1 MNRRLDKTQQR
12 IRALPEGEYRERC
25 YGCYRPVESCF
36 CDSIPRINNQTE
48 VLILQHQRERSHP
61 FNTARIVNRALDR
74 CQLLFDRN
82 ESFSQRE
89 LPIIEGAALLYPGK
103 DSRLLDELSPNERPK
118 QLIVIDGTW
127 DQARTLF
134 RDIPQLHD
142 LPQFKLAPSTPGRYR
157 IRREPTDTSL
167 STLEATVQSLQ
178 LLEPHTLGLNGL
190 LDAFNAMI
198 EKQLSHPDANYG
210 DGSPRPKVE
219 TLNVPK
225 SFGRNANQI
234 VVAYGE
240 ATPVVYMSEE
250 GWTNLNRKKK
260 QAAKLPPVYW
270 VAQRLSEKSSE
281 SELFCKTITPIDPI
295 SPANLSHMELSE
307 SDFESA
313 VSVEAFR
320 QSWDE
325 FLRPG
330 DLLVVPNQ
338 KTIRLLQHA
347 GGTVGSCEQLKSINF
362 DPRHEFA
369 NVGDFL
375 ASVPWPIESAK
386 HRGRA
391 GTRLAKS
398 VALVWYLRTMQ
409 ARAASS

>member
-1 MNRRLDKTQQR
+1 M
-12 IRALPEGEYRERC
+12 
-25 YGCYRPVESCF
+25 
-36 CDSIPRINNQTE
+36 
-48 VLILQHQRERSHP
+48 QHQRERSHP
-61 FNTARIVNRALDR
+61 FNTARIVNRSLDR

-82 ESFSQRE
+82 ESFSQRQ

-103 DSRLLDELSPNERPK
+103 DSRLLDELTPSERPK

-142 LPQFKLAPSTPGRYR
+142 LPQFKLAPSTPGQYR
-157 IRREPTDTSL
+157 IRREPTATSL

-178 LLEPHTLGLNGL
+178 QLEPETPGLNGL
-190 LDAFNAMI
+190 LEAFNAMI
-198 EKQLSHPDANYG
+198 EKQLAHPNASYG

-225 SFGRNANQI
+225 SFRRNANQI

-240 ATPVVYMSEE
+240 ATPVSYSSAE

-270 VAQRLSEKSSE
+270 VAQRLSEQSSQCE
-281 SELFCKTITPIDPI
+281 FFCETIMPSEPI
-295 SPANLSHMELSE
+295 SPANLKHMELSE

-313 VSVEAFR
+313 VSVESFR
-320 QSWDE
+320 ESWQK
-325 FLRPG
+325 FLRPD
-330 DLLVVPNQ
+330 DLLVVPNH
-338 KTIRLLQHA
+338 KTIQLLRHS

-362 DPRHEFA
+362 DPRHEFD

-375 ASVPWPIESAK
+375 ESIPWPIEPTNL
-386 HRGRA
+386 RGRA

-398 VALVWYLRTMQ
+398 VALVWYLRKMQ
-409 ARAASS
+409 AG